1 MEFDPES
8 VFTPRAREEV
18 QYHRIA
24 EQQRHLDGVQTST
37 THTYPVGDMNVIQEI
52 KRINEREL
60 EQGVSGKASWHYE
73 YKDSAW
79 VFAGGFS
86 YDLTE
91 GDILCVMSQWGE
103 IEDINLCREKDTG
116 KSKVL
121 DVVGQINLQRV
132 RKTGEERDASHFVP
146 PVSSVVGW
154 QCVWVGFRAF
164 RLLSDTT
171 AVAAAAHRLCPL
183 LLDC

>member
-1 MEFDPES
+1 MFKM
-8 VFTPRAREEV
+8 VFHSSCQRFSLRAVCVRARG
-18 QYHRIA
+18 R
-24 EQQRHLDGVQTST
+24 QRTPDCRQPNNY
-37 THTYPVGDMNVIQEI
+37 THPYFGTMNVIQEI

-60 EQGVSGKASWHYE
+60 EQGMSGKASWHYE

-121 DVVGQINLQRV
+121 GYY
-132 RKTGEERDASHFVP
+132 
-146 PVSSVVGW
+146 
-154 QCVWVGFRAF
+154 
-164 RLLSDTT
+164 
-171 AVAAAAHRLCPL
+171 
-183 LLDC
+183 

>member
-1 MEFDPES
+1 MGVFSAFRRGWRPE
-8 VFTPRAREEV
+8 A
-18 QYHRIA
+18 
-24 EQQRHLDGVQTST
+24 GST
-37 THTYPVGDMNVIQEI
+37 RSGQLAQHTLPSDVGAMNVIQEI

-60 EQGVSGKASWHYE
+60 EQGVSGKASWHHE

-121 DVVGQINLQRV
+121 
-132 RKTGEERDASHFVP
+132 GELC
-146 PVSSVVGW
+146 SVKYF
-154 QCVWVGFRAF
+154 CEK
-164 RLLSDTT
+164 
-171 AVAAAAHRLCPL
+171 
-183 LLDC
+183 

>member
-1 MEFDPES
+1 
-8 VFTPRAREEV
+8 
-18 QYHRIA
+18 
-24 EQQRHLDGVQTST
+24 
-37 THTYPVGDMNVIQEI
+37 MNVIQEI

-79 VFAGGFS
+79 VFAGGFP

-116 KSKVL
+116 KSKVIADIMGRL
-121 DVVGQINLQRV
+121 YVQWMCWKRNKGSGI
-132 RKTGEERDASHFVP
+132 
-146 PVSSVVGW
+146 
-154 QCVWVGFRAF
+154 RAF
-164 RLLSDTT
+164 GEGVGPHSVRCMYVL
-171 AVAAAAHRLCPL
+171 PL
-183 LLDC
+183 PAGQSNQSTNLEAW

>member
-1 MEFDPES
+1 
-8 VFTPRAREEV
+8 
-18 QYHRIA
+18 
-24 EQQRHLDGVQTST
+24 
-37 THTYPVGDMNVIQEI
+37 MNVIQEI
-52 KRINEREL
+52 RRINEREL

-79 VFAGGFS
+79 VFAGGFP

-121 DVVGQINLQRV
+121 TTL
-132 RKTGEERDASHFVP
+132 
-146 PVSSVVGW
+146 SVK
-154 QCVWVGFRAF
+154 RM
-164 RLLSDTT
+164 
-171 AVAAAAHRLCPL
+171 AAWKR
-183 LLDC
+183 

>member
-1 MEFDPES
+1 M
-8 VFTPRAREEV
+8 
-18 QYHRIA
+18 
-24 EQQRHLDGVQTST
+24 
-37 THTYPVGDMNVIQEI
+37 IQEI

-116 KSKVL
+116 KSKVMGGGVECE
-121 DVVGQINLQRV
+121 DRV
-132 RKTGEERDASHFVP
+132 EEEQELGTLFV
-146 PVSSVVGW
+146 
-154 QCVWVGFRAF
+154 Q
-164 RLLSDTT
+164 LTLSLYILF
-171 AVAAAAHRLCPL
+171 V
-183 LLDC
+183 

>member
-1 MEFDPES
+1 
-8 VFTPRAREEV
+8 
-18 QYHRIA
+18 
-24 EQQRHLDGVQTST
+24 
-37 THTYPVGDMNVIQEI
+37 MNVIQEI

-116 KSKVL
+116 KSKVMGE
-121 DVVGQINLQRV
+121 VSSINQLTVARKNRE
-132 RKTGEERDASHFVP
+132 RKTGCITLCTSCLLLWQAQAVGTA
-146 PVSSVVGW
+146 VVG
-154 QCVWVGFRAF
+154 CGAF
-164 RLLSDTT
+164 RLHSDT
-171 AVAAAAHRLCPL
+171 AAALRLCECCLADCMLPL
-183 LLDC
+183 TKAATPRDTLRQ

>member
-1 MEFDPES
+1 MAERSEA
-8 VFTPRAREEV
+8 ARRKAPARGTRV
-18 QYHRIA
+18 A
-24 EQQRHLDGVQTST
+24 T
-37 THTYPVGDMNVIQEI
+37 MNVIQEI

-79 VFAGGFS
+79 VFAGGFP

-116 KSKVL
+116 KSKV
-121 DVVGQINLQRV
+121 
-132 RKTGEERDASHFVP
+132 
-146 PVSSVVGW
+146 
-154 QCVWVGFRAF
+154 
-164 RLLSDTT
+164 
-171 AVAAAAHRLCPL
+171 
-183 LLDC
+183 